1 MPTILERIAIT
12 ASATRDAQRAY
23 FRERSPENLR
33 TSKALEAQL
42 DKLLSE
48 HAAEAS
54 GVKQASIFNGTM
66 P

>member
-1 MPTILERIAIT
+1 MLTILERIAIT

-54 GVKQASIFNGTM
+54 GVKQQSFMGEAA